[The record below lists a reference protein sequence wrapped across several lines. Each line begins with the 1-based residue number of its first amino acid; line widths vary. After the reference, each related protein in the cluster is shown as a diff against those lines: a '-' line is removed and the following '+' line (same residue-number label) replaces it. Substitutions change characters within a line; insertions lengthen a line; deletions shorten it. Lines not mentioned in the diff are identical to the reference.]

1 MQNLISANDSFMAAL
16 EISKPTEALLG
27 SALTWLK
34 THTHLNNSVIS
45 SVTHDHDHGDY
56 LTPVEHERSLVGTC
70 TYVHAF
76 ALTFIVLPFALFFL
90 FFIFI
95 YLYSSSFILISSV
108 RFYKHFLSFLQNTQH
123 HITRYNTA

>member
-45 SVTHDHDHGDY
+45 SVASEGY

-70 TYVHAF
+70 SYVHAF
-76 ALTFIVLPFALFFL
+76 ALTLIVLSSPLFFL
-90 FFIFI
+90 FFSI
-95 YLYSSSFILISSV
+95 YFLTLTFV
-108 RFYKHFLSFLQNTQH
+108 HFNLFRSLLLTLSFFSPLHATPNN
-123 HITRYNTA
+123 IT

>member
-45 SVTHDHDHGDY
+45 PVTVTHDHGGY
-56 LTPVEHERSLVGTC
+56 FTPVEHERSLVGT
-70 TYVHAF
+70 YI
-76 ALTFIVLPFALFFL
+76 LLPLLLLCCHLLSFFY
-90 FFIFI
+90 FF
-95 YLYSSSFILISSV
+95 YYFILISSV
-108 RFYKHFLSFLQNTQH
+108 L
-123 HITRYNTA
+123 IC

>member
-45 SVTHDHDHGDY
+45 SVTHDHGGY
-56 LTPVEHERSLVGTC
+56 LTPVEHERSLVGTY

-76 ALTFIVLPFALFFL
+76 SLTFIVWSYALFSQ
-90 FFIFI
+90 FI
-95 YLYSSSFILISSV
+95 S
-108 RFYKHFLSFLQNTQH
+108 
-123 HITRYNTA
+123 